1 MTVDPRLLAMYDG
14 KSKTWRVAG
23 GGYKVLLA
31 HDAGNASDSK
41 AASITVQ
48 LPKQTLNVAG
58 KPTK

>member
-1 MTVDPRLLAMYDG
+1 MYDS

-31 HDAGNASDSK
+31 HDAGDTK
-41 AASITVQ
+41 AASVTVQ